1 LNASDTVA
9 FPLIVVDAKNGASD
23 FYKKFG
29 FVDFFEEEFSL
40 VPKLNLKTRKK
51 NHNHQLQLFFVCQ
64 TNRNQ
69 TKKYQN
75 RRLI

>member
-1 LNASDTVA
+1 LVNALKKLLNTSDTVA

-40 VPKLNLKTRKK
+40 
-51 NHNHQLQLFFVCQ
+51 
-64 TNRNQ
+64 
-69 TKKYQN
+69 
-75 RRLI
+75 